1 MFSDG
6 VELKS
11 YIVDISIIYESFPST
26 SILTNIYWI
35 SIFADLF
42 LTVQAGGP
50 AGGHS
55 DRVDIRRAGD
65 GRIKPQPKLR
75 FRWGLLKRPA
85 RLPLPS
91 QGKDIHKKL
100 TFNDL
105 LDVKCRVTGCGVST
119 FIR

>member
-42 LTVQAGGP
+42 LTVQEGGP
-50 AGGHS
+50 RTLGQGRHS
-55 DRVDIRRAGD
+55 ACGRRPNQAPTPIAISVG
-65 GRIKPQPKLR
+65 
-75 FRWGLLKRPA
+75 A
-85 RLPLPS
+85 A
-91 QGKDIHKKL
+91 
-100 TFNDL
+100 
-105 LDVKCRVTGCGVST
+105 
-119 FIR
+119 